1 MSTSRFVDVDAIVA
15 IKTVEPSILILITAS
30 LSDNAEVYPWETPP
44 VPVTSASLPLDSQ
57 HASPLTVGIDDT
69 ASAGHDDPS
78 LSDVA
83 RKQPWMPKGMANQL
97 QASESTGTVAITIT
111 TLIDDDM
118 TGNQTWWS

>member
-1 MSTSRFVDVDAIVA
+1 MNVNININYCIAVGQRRGLPDVESGR
-15 IKTVEPSILILITAS
+15 K
-30 LSDNAEVYPWETPP
+30 TPP
-44 VPVTSASLPLDSQ
+44 VPVTSCSLPLDSQ

-78 LSDVA
+78 LSDVT
-83 RKQPWMPKGMANQL
+83 REQPWMPKGKANQL

-111 TLIDDDM
+111 TLIEDDV